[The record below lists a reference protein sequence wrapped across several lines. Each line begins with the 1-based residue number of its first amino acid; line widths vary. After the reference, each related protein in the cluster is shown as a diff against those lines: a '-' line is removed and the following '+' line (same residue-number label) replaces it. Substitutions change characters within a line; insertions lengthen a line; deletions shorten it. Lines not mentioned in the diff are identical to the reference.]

1 MRPRVIVLALIA
13 SGALTAPA
21 LFGLSPAH
29 AETPVISA
37 TVIVRPYHGN
47 WLWHIR
53 TDSAGS
59 PDGAVIT
66 SFVYGKVTD
75 IPVTGD
81 WTGSGSV
88 DPGVVRPAG
97 ASWEYLLRNSDT
109 TGTPDTTL
117 LYGRTATDIP
127 VVGDWDGNGTTTPG
141 VIRPD
146 GIHWEYLLRNSNTT
160 GTPDTTLLYG
170 RTATDMAV
178 AGTYPASGA
187 GLTLRQWAGTRGPMA
202 ADRYYG
208 YPYSNP
214 PACTDGG
221 ACIADKLDFYRG
233 QCVSWVAYRLSEL
246 NGIAFTDYFGG
257 KGRWGDAAG
266 WGKHAAKLGIAVN
279 STPAVGSVAWYSS
292 DHVAYVERVNSPTS
306 VVISEMNY
314 DADNGFRVR
323 TITTASG
330 WPTDFIHIADR

>member
-117 LYGRTATDIP
+117 LYGRTATD
-127 VVGDWDGNGTTTPG
+127 
-141 VIRPD
+141 
-146 GIHWEYLLRNSNTT
+146 
-160 GTPDTTLLYG
+160 
-170 RTATDMAV
+170 MAV

-187 GLTLRQWAGTRGPMA
+187 GLTLRQWPGTRGPMA